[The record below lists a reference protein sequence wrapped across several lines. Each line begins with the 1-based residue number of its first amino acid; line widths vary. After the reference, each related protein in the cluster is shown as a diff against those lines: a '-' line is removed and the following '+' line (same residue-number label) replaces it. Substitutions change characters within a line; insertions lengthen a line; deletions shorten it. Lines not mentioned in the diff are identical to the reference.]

1 VCLSVCVCVCVS
13 LCVCVCLCVGLC
25 VFVSQRV
32 CVCVCVCVVCM
43 LLASAVPSSCLW
55 ALRLYFCSIFGS
67 KVLVLCV
74 YLLFICALPRM
85 RVTIAQCFALNADY
99 FCFHGLPMSANVA
112 IAAFLGASTGGQ
124 APAIVTVEDFCSQ
137 VGQGSCLKL
146 THSIVFGS
154 LRSRGASLR
163 RVLGAS
169 GDWGGRV
176 LESFPFA
183 FSLGPADL
191 WGVRPRHVPVSGSL
205 GCPGLTG
212 GQAPAIVTVDDFVAV
227 FVFVTKYC
235 NQDPSW
241 CPG

>member
-1 VCLSVCVCVCVS
+1 
-13 LCVCVCLCVGLC
+13 
-25 VFVSQRV
+25 
-32 CVCVCVCVVCM
+32 
-43 LLASAVPSSCLW
+43 
-55 ALRLYFCSIFGS
+55 
-67 KVLVLCV
+67 VLCV

-191 WGVRPRHVPVSGSL
+191 WGVRPRHVPVSVWIS
-205 GCPGLTG
+205 GLSG
-212 GQAPAIVTVDDFVAV
+212 LNRWAGAGDRHR
-227 FVFVTKYC
+227 
-235 NQDPSW
+235 
-241 CPG
+241 